1 MDPGFPKLI
10 ADSWSAVPDD
20 IDAALSLVSDGKRLK
35 LFGFR
40 SSFVSVIPLQRNVTS
55 NLN

>member
-20 IDAALSLVSDGKRLK
+20 IDAALSLVSDGKRLTNCLVSDPALSV
-35 LFGFR
+35 LFLCR
-40 SSFVSVIPLQRNVTS
+40 EM
-55 NLN
+55 